1 MKAPQCLF
9 TRARFNHLQRGAT
22 YQATTADDGIVVG
35 EYLGMEVP
43 FGRWALLLRHQTGTE
58 SIPLR
63 DIVTILPAAA

>member
-1 MKAPQCLF
+1 MRAPDSRL
-9 TRARFNHLQRGAT
+9 TSARFNHLQCGAT
-22 YQATTADDGIVVG
+22 YQATTAGDGIIVG

-63 DIVTILPAAA
+63 DIVTILPSAA